1 MLNYDF
7 FKMLFAWLR
16 FKGVPEP
23 IRILK
28 QNIPLKLC
36 IENIGGF
43 ITGSPFAAESNLFQT
58 SIAYSMRRWIL
69 FVLKTILNHA
79 GQPVVWDCQA
89 NWIKVSAW
97 LLNGLNP
104 PDNWLLAL
112 RAESLISSQ
121 NSTLSNTYV
130 SGSPWTHLCFHLNT
144 VHVPNQD
151 TQQ

>member
-1 MLNYDF
+1 
-7 FKMLFAWLR
+7 MLFAWLR

-23 IRILK
+23 IKILK

-79 GQPVVWDCQA
+79 GQPVV
-89 NWIKVSAW
+89 
-97 LLNGLNP
+97 
-104 PDNWLLAL
+104 
-112 RAESLISSQ
+112 
-121 NSTLSNTYV
+121 
-130 SGSPWTHLCFHLNT
+130 
-144 VHVPNQD
+144 
-151 TQQ
+151 